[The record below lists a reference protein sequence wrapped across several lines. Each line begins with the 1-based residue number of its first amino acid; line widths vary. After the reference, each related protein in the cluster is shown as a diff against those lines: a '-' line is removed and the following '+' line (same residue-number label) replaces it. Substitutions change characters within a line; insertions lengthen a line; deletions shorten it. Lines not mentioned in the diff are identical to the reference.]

1 MPPCLFRR
9 YYTTVQRITQAL
21 QNKNT
26 AKTQAYHSSSCR
38 SPLYSKTK
46 TPLSG
51 VFWSYRT
58 DFSRATCCSAERA
71 ARTPR
76 ANASITICR
85 RRIIRHH
92 ADRRYTLKQKHRSA
106 VFSGATGRTSA
117 VRPAAQPSAQRERHE
132 QSEYY
137 DMPQA
142 YHSSSCRSPLY
153 SKTKTPLSGVFWSY
167 WPDLNRRPADYELQF
182 SRIMFI
188 FPRIGLY
195 FYKSI

>member
-26 AKTQAYHSSSCR
+26 AKTQAYHSSSCRSPLYSENKNTAQRCFLELLDGLQPCDLLLSRARSANATSECEYYDMPQAYHSSSCR

-85 RRIIRHH
+85 RHIIRHH
-92 ADRRYTLKQKHRSA
+92 AGRRYTLKQKHRSA
-106 VFSGATGRTSA
+106 VFSGATGRT
-117 VRPAAQPSAQRERHE
+117 
-132 QSEYY
+132 
-137 DMPQA
+137 
-142 YHSSSCRSPLY
+142 
-153 SKTKTPLSGVFWSY
+153 
-167 WPDLNRRPADYELQF
+167 
-182 SRIMFI
+182 
-188 FPRIGLY
+188 
-195 FYKSI
+195 

>member
-85 RRIIRHH
+85 RHIIRHHAGRRYTLKTKTPLSGVFWSYWPDFSRATCCSAERAARTPRANASITICRRRIIRHH

-106 VFSGATGRTSA
+106 VFSGATGRT
-117 VRPAAQPSAQRERHE
+117 
-132 QSEYY
+132 
-137 DMPQA
+137 
-142 YHSSSCRSPLY
+142 
-153 SKTKTPLSGVFWSY
+153 
-167 WPDLNRRPADYELQF
+167 
-182 SRIMFI
+182 
-188 FPRIGLY
+188 
-195 FYKSI
+195 